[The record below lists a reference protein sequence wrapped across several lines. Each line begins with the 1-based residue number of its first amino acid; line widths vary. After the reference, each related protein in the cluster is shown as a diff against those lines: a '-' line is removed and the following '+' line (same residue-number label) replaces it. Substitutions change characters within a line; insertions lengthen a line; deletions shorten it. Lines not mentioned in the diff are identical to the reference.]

1 MKFVETILKGA
12 YVITPDIIEDD
23 RGFFARTFCR
33 REFAEMGLNPDLVQ
47 CNISY
52 NKKRG
57 TLRGMHYQIR
67 PHAEVKLIRCTA
79 GAIYDVIV
87 DLRPESPT
95 FRQWI
100 SVELT
105 AANHEMLYIPER
117 FAHGFQTLSDDTEV
131 IYHHSAYYSSENER
145 GLRFDDSSLG
155 IAWPLPVA
163 VISARDQNHPSLD
176 AYFQGLK
183 R

>member
-33 REFAEMGLNPDLVQ
+33 REFAEMGINSDFVQ
-47 CNISY
+47 GNISY
-52 NKKRG
+52 NKKKG

-131 IYHHSAYYSSENER
+131 IYHHSAYYAPENEHR
-145 GLRFDDSSLG
+145 LRFDDSSLG

-163 VISARDQNHPSLD
+163 VISDRDKNHPLMD
-176 AYFQGLK
+176 DHFQGIQ
-183 R
+183 